1 MKHLFKMMSLIAAV
15 IFGAMVM
22 YSCTIEDEDNE
33 IGGDDGGD
41 TPSQIQ
47 GPKWVLVDVWAPDI
61 TEEDVYLQN
70 KNSDSVYKRDS
81 VKVVATKT
89 SFSGYYGESVDE
101 RGGAW
106 AGGYYLFCFEI
117 TKIPQE
123 LEGGGKITLYSKATL
138 PKHYGAKYDDN
149 SYIQW
154 HYYHCECYV
163 DCRIDGNLIRI
174 PEEVAWDKYGGYNVP
189 LVQMNNNAP
198 DIYENEA
205 TIIGDVPK
213 GSYPGQKIELVCGVP
228 YVWVLDKYIEAT
240 YTYEWRE

>member
-15 IFGAMVM
+15 IFGSMVM

-61 TEEDVYLQN
+61 TEEDVREHN
-70 KNSDSVYKRDS
+70 IGTVYKIDS

-89 SFSGYYGESVDE
+89 SFSGYLGKTVHSPGTYWD
-101 RGGAW
+101 
-106 AGGYYLFCFEI
+106 GGYYLYCFEI

-123 LEGGGKITLYSKATL
+123 IEGGGKIALYNKVTL
-138 PKHYGAKYDDN
+138 PKHYRANYEDN
-149 SYIQW
+149 DHIQW
-154 HYYHCECYV
+154 HYYHCSHS
-163 DCRIDGNLIRI
+163 IISQIRNKI
-174 PEEVAWDKYGGYNVP
+174 LCVAEEDKDKCGGRDQPIV
-189 LVQMNNNAP
+189 MMENNEP
-198 DIYENEA
+198 DIYESEA
-205 TIIGDVPK
+205 WIYADMPK
-213 GSYPGQKIELVCGVP
+213 GRSAGDRIELSFWEYTDGSI
-228 YVWVLDKYIEAT
+228 YDKYIKAT